1 MPMSKQQNYAV
12 VIVVVGIIIITTVIH
27 DCRLLVGIAV
37 ILNVQQLCM
46 QEVCVCVCAIEYCSR
61 FRTVNHHREY

>member
-37 ILNVQQLCM
+37 ILNVQQLYM
-46 QEVCVCVCAIEYCSR
+46 QEVCVCVC
-61 FRTVNHHREY
+61 H